1 MSGELVKN
9 RSEIVFLYDV
19 HLANPNGDAY
29 NNAPRVTSDNINI
42 VTDVR
47 LKRTVRD
54 YIKRHG
60 KGEIFMDKV
69 PKKDNPT
76 ESYTEG
82 ELLAQENIDLANQKD
97 KERLFSK
104 FVDLRLFG
112 CLLYKERKRP
122 SRRTKQ
128 KRGEQDDQK
137 EEAGEALTQLGPVQF
152 SIGYSLHPVETIEL
166 PITRVI
172 PSKKEKAR
180 GGTFG
185 SKEILRYSLICFGG
199 IVNENVGK
207 ETWLTEADR
216 RLLLEA
222 LWRGTKEV
230 ITKNQ
235 APRLLL
241 HIIYKENNFHIGQL
255 DTRIKGDYDPDHPP
269 TTIKEIAINLT
280 DLINVLKEFQGKVKV
295 IEYLIDPAVT
305 LSYAG
310 KKYSATEIEQLLAI
324 TQIPVRKLEF

>member
-1 MSGELVKN
+1 MSEELIKN

-29 NNAPRVTSDNINI
+29 DNTPRVTSDNINL

-47 LKRTVRD
+47 LKRTIRD

-76 ESYTEG
+76 ESYTRE
-82 ELLAQENIDLANQKD
+82 ELIARENIDWTNPKD
-97 KERLFSK
+97 KEKLFLK

-112 CLLYKERKRP
+112 CLLYKERKRA
-122 SRRTKQ
+122 SGKTK
-128 KRGEQDDQK
+128 GEKEEQSQK

-152 SIGYSLHPVETIEL
+152 SIGYSLHPVETIGL
-166 PITRVI
+166 PITCVV
-172 PSKKEKAR
+172 PSKMEKAR
-180 GGTFG
+180 GGAFG

-207 ETWLTEADR
+207 ETGLTEADR

-222 LWRGTKEV
+222 LWLGTKEV

-241 HIIYKENNFHIGQL
+241 HIIYKEDSFHIGQL
-255 DTRIKGDYDPDHPP
+255 DTRIKGDCDPNHPP

-280 DLINVLKEFQGKVKV
+280 DLINVLKKFQSKVEV

-310 KKYSATEIEQLLAI
+310 KQYPATEIERLLAT